1 MRSRRISC
9 FHACFFGVFANPS
22 NFFYVANVFLAFFFS
37 VKVQYLNAVMYFY
50 ICTNSLRPWEGAA
63 GGGGGWPEPDPG
75 ESTCAWKTDRHYSV
89 ALLTVSGL
97 RGWYSLKV
105 HSVIMVLEMHGHLH
119 CTILCSVDISLKL
132 LASLWHLRFHP
143 SSSF

>member
-50 ICTNSLRPWEGAA
+50 ICTNHFARGKVQLAVGVADLSLIQGSLHVCERQ
-63 GGGGGWPEPDPG
+63 
-75 ESTCAWKTDRHYSV
+75 TDIIV
-89 ALLTVSGL
+89 
-97 RGWYSLKV
+97 
-105 HSVIMVLEMHGHLH
+105 
-119 CTILCSVDISLKL
+119 
-132 LASLWHLRFHP
+132 
-143 SSSF
+143 